1 MILLKGVVVPMV
13 TPLKGKNQ
21 DKIDEVALDKQCNFL
36 ISKGIHGFYPCGTTG
51 EAYFLSKDLRKE
63 LARLVVEKVNK
74 RIPVVIQT
82 GCIDTKN
89 TIELTKHA
97 KDIGADGAGVV
108 SPYFYH
114 YSDDS
119 LKKHYVAVARS
130 VLGFPIYIYNLPAN
144 TNNNITPELMRAILD
159 EADNVVGMKYSSID
173 LRWMP
178 EYCSYLGEN
187 RVFLIGNDQLIHPA
201 LVMGASGCIAGNANV
216 FPEPFI
222 NLYNNVVKGD
232 HEEAKKDQYL
242 ISKIA
247 VALGMGAHICA
258 FKTALRFRGIDTGPV
273 VPPQKS
279 FTEKEIMSLCQEL
292 KSLGLPLE
300 NPIC

>member
-1 MILLKGVVVPMV
+1 MLLKGVVVPML
-13 TPLKGKNQ
+13 TPLEGKNQ
-21 DKIDEVALDKQCNFL
+21 NKIDEVALEKQCNFL
-36 ISKGIHGFYPCGTTG
+36 ISKGVHGFYPCGTTG

-82 GCIDTKN
+82 GCIDTKS
-89 TIELTKHA
+89 TIELTTHA
-97 KDIGADGAGVV
+97 KDIGANGASIV

-114 YSDDS
+114 YSDDE
-119 LKKHYVAVARS
+119 LKKHYVAVAQS
-130 VLGFPIYIYNLPAN
+130 VPGFPIYIYNLPEN
-144 TNNNITPELMRAILD
+144 TNNNITPELMRTILD

-178 EYCSYLGEN
+178 EYCFYLGEN
-187 RVFLIGNDQLIHPA
+187 RVFLIGNDQLIYSA
-201 LVMGASGCIAGNANV
+201 LVMGASGCIAGNSNV
-216 FPEPFI
+216 FPEPFV
-222 NLYNNVVKGD
+222 NLYNSVAKGN
-232 HEEAKKDQYL
+232 HEAAKKNQYL

-247 VALGMGAHICA
+247 VALGMGAHISA

-279 FTEKEIMSLCQEL
+279 FTEKETMSLYQEL
-292 KSLGLPLE
+292 KKLNLPLE
-300 NPIC
+300 DSFC